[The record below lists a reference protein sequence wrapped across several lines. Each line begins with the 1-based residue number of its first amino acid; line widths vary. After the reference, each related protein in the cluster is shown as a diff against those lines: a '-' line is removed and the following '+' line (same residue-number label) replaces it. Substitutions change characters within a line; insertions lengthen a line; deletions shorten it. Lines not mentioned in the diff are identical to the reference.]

1 MPPIDASH
9 KPPLREQV
17 MQEIT
22 KEITKLSDQQ
32 NDAIKQASFIGMT
45 DAETRQ
51 YNRRAAR
58 IRDLVEELTM
68 VYPRKVED
76 PGGHCGQATQE
87 TPRNR
92 SESH

>member
-1 MPPIDASH
+1 MSPIDASH

-32 NDAIKQASFIGMT
+32 NDAIKQAAFIGMT

-51 YNRRAAR
+51 YNVRAAR

-68 VYPRKVED
+68 VYPGKVASL
-76 PGGHCGQATQE
+76 GAHHGQETQE
-87 TPRNR
+87 TPRNG
-92 SESH
+92 SKSH